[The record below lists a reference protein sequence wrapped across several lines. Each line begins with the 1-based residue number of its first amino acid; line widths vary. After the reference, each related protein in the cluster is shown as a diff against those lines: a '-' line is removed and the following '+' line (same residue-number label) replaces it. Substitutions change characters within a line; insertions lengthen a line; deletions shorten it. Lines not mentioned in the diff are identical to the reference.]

1 MDVAT
6 YVAKKLGYEEN
17 QIEWKESKSADR
29 ETMLQRGDVDF
40 IAATYSITPERQEKV
55 DFAGPYLLAHQ
66 DVLLRA
72 DDDKIKSPEDLN
84 DARLCSVTGSTSA
97 QNVKEKLA
105 PKAQLQ
111 NYPTYSACLTGLQN
125 GAIDALTTDDSILAG
140 YASQS
145 QFKGKFKLGGF
156 KMTNENYG
164 IGVKKGSDLKDKINK
179 ALEEMVADGSWD
191 TAVKENF
198 GPANYKNE
206 PRRRSATSRAEAGPD
221 GARRPRGGGGAPG
234 RASLHAEAREIVF
247 DFLQDY
253 DLAGAVWTTVQLA
266 VLSAVG
272 SLIWGTVLAAM
283 RVGPVPLMRGF
294 GTAYVNIVRNI
305 PLTVIILFASLGLNQ
320 TLQITL
326 GGGGDFETIN
336 FRLAVLGLT
345 LYTSA
350 FVCEALRSGINTV
363 PVGQAEAARAIGLS
377 FGQVL
382 RHVVLPQAFRSSVVP
397 LANVLI
403 ALIKNTTVAAAIG
416 VAETALVMKE
426 MIENEAQLLLIS
438 AIIALV
444 FVVLTLPTGLFLGWV
459 GKKVA
464 VKR

>member
-1 MDVAT
+1 MKLRKVTAASATVFALALTATACGGGDSDNESSSGGGKDKITIGIKFDQPGLGQKTPQGYEGFDVDVAT

-84 DARLCSVTGSTSA
+84 DAKLCSVTGSTSA

-111 NYPTYSACLTGLQN
+111 PYPTYSACLPGLQN
-125 GAIDALTTDDSILAG
+125 GAVDALTTDDSILAG
-140 YASQS
+140 YAAQD

-156 KMTNENYG
+156 KLTNENYG

-206 PRRRSATSRAEAGPD
+206 P
-221 GARRPRGGGGAPG
+221 APK
-234 RASLHAEAREIVF
+234 I
-247 DFLQDY
+247 
-253 DLAGAVWTTVQLA
+253 
-266 VLSAVG
+266 
-272 SLIWGTVLAAM
+272 
-283 RVGPVPLMRGF
+283 
-294 GTAYVNIVRNI
+294 
-305 PLTVIILFASLGLNQ
+305 
-320 TLQITL
+320 
-326 GGGGDFETIN
+326 GD
-336 FRLAVLGLT
+336 
-345 LYTSA
+345 
-350 FVCEALRSGINTV
+350 
-363 PVGQAEAARAIGLS
+363 
-377 FGQVL
+377 
-382 RHVVLPQAFRSSVVP
+382 
-397 LANVLI
+397 
-403 ALIKNTTVAAAIG
+403 IK
-416 VAETALVMKE
+416 
-426 MIENEAQLLLIS
+426 S
-438 AIIALV
+438 
-444 FVVLTLPTGLFLGWV
+444 
-459 GKKVA
+459 
-464 VKR
+464 